1 MRITNL
7 LFQHAAT
14 TVTTRARRPT
24 KAALS
29 LTDAAAKRL
38 SELLSNKSALGIRLG
53 VRRRGCNGLSYT
65 MDYATEKKPMEEVVE
80 QKGAHAK
87 HHSVDALHLSSH
99 ILSSLMIW
107 SSCCS
112 TKIGVKV
119 FIEPKALMFVVG
131 TEMDFVEDK
140 VRSEFVFKN
149 PNAKGS
155 CGCGESFN
163 V

>member
-80 QKGAHAK
+80 QKG
-87 HHSVDALHLSSH
+87 
-99 ILSSLMIW
+99 
-107 SSCCS
+107 
-112 TKIGVKV
+112 VKV